1 MMMMGQDGAVDYS
14 LLIVDAIG
22 DYRNWTVTPAVVLKN
37 ESDDES
43 ESVSSDA
50 SDGLVPF
57 GPPKSAFSFEFESVY
72 VTPGAPINEINPDF
86 AYFAV
91 PHVNCVDFENPNDEV
106 EAAEQDSPLSF
117 LGLRPYST
125 YFL

>member
-1 MMMMGQDGAVDYS
+1 MMLLMG
-14 LLIVDAIG
+14 LC
-22 DYRNWTVTPAVVLKN
+22 R
-37 ESDDES
+37 
-43 ESVSSDA
+43 
-50 SDGLVPF
+50 
-57 GPPKSAFSFEFESVY
+57 PPKSAFSFEFESVY

-91 PHVNCVDFENPNDEV
+91 PHVNCVYFENPNDEV